1 MKGDIQMNI
10 VFNIKALR
18 EKKNMSGYKLAK
30 ETGINRSYLYN
41 LEKNK
46 IKNPSFKVLIAIS
59 EKLEVDLK
67 SLFYT
72 DWDVK
77 ELEERL
83 YLCIEKYGTTAKET
97 IEVAN
102 IIDLLS
108 ISRIKI
114 DKEKEKILKNC
125 FFSNLE

>member
-1 MKGDIQMNI
+1 MNI

>member
-1 MKGDIQMNI
+1 MNI
-10 VFNIKALR
+10 IFNIKALR

-30 ETGINRSYLYN
+30 ETGINRTYLYN

-46 IKNPSFKVLIAIS
+46 IKDPSFKVLIAIS

-77 ELEERL
+77 ELEDKLNL
-83 YLCIEKYGTTAKET
+83 YIEKYGTTAEET
-97 IEVAN
+97 IEVTK
-102 IIDLLS
+102 IIDLLT
-108 ISRIKI
+108 ISRIRIYNERQKKFNRRKKDI
-114 DKEKEKILKNC
+114 ALKPEK
-125 FFSNLE
+125 

>member
-1 MKGDIQMNI
+1 MNI

-46 IKNPSFKVLIAIS
+46 IKDPSFKVLIAIS

-102 IIDLLS
+102 IIDLLA

-114 DKEKEKILKNC
+114 DNERENRFKKMKRG
-125 FFSNLE
+125 

>member
-1 MKGDIQMNI
+1 MNI

-46 IKNPSFKVLIAIS
+46 IKHPSFKVLIAIS